1 MRLTE
6 RVLTEQRRNK
16 LREDEQTQR
25 QQDQDEDETGMAYEK
40 RPKRTSLDRYRGV
53 FVNKDLDGINTRP
66 DIFERTA
73 VFHTS
78 SSE

>member
-6 RVLTEQRRNK
+6 RVLEESHKNK
-16 LREDEQTQR
+16 RLADAEAQNQLDK
-25 QQDQDEDETGMAYEK
+25 DEDDMGMAYDS
-40 RPKRTSLDRYRGV
+40 RPAGVSLNRERGV
-53 FVNKDLDGINTRP
+53 FVNKGADGINTAP

-78 SSE
+78 SK